1 MSVSAGDMC
10 INHSDEVSAS
20 YFSFWLRIL
29 NNIHSVLSLVFP
41 ATVSLLNLI
50 DGGRRM

>member
-10 INHSDEVSAS
+10 INHSDEVTAS
-20 YFSFWLRIL
+20 YFSFCARIL
-29 NNIHSVLSLVFP
+29 NNIQSVLSLVIP